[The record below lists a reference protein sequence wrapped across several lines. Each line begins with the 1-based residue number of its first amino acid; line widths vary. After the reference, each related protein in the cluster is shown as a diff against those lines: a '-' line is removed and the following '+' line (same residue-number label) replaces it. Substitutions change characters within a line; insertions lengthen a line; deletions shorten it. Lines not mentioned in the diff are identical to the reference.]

1 MDPPSASK
9 PRKGLR
15 KLMDR
20 LTVSRSRSRSRSP
33 SHPSQPDPKTLTP
46 SAGLGENSGSNANAT
61 SSATLQVP
69 AVAELID
76 DSNRLT
82 QRDTRRDERSAGAD
96 VPTIMVPTISRPSSE
111 NPRSITWNTLRTSL
125 RLLHLSSILPALSS
139 AVEVLLSCVDG
150 LETVAKDREDYEEL
164 ATILTVMSDSL
175 KQHASTAMLSDSMSR
190 LVTRTNAS
198 LSALNM
204 MNEQTVNTRLEGLH
218 PVKQA
223 AHDSNLSTEVS
234 RRGCTKDTRTTVLI
248 GLDKWLQNPS
258 SASIYWMNGMAG
270 TGKTTIA
277 YTFCEQVEKRK
288 QLGASFFY
296 TRNSSIPYRSA
307 LCKVLGQNPDIGS
320 KHLLKQFEQLLIEPL
335 QQFKAA
341 IPESPLVVID
351 ALDECEDRNGIERT
365 LGILLRYA
373 EQVPLKFLITS
384 RPEPEIYNSM
394 RLHEPSRSVIH
405 LHNIESS
412 LVQADI
418 ELYLTEELAFMS
430 PHRNEI
436 EQLATRSGCLFIY
449 AATLVRY
456 ILYGKR
462 VANPRQRLQSVL
474 SLTCDSTKKHA
485 EIDALYTAILES
497 ALHEAQMEDHET
509 EDVQTVIRAVLFAQQ
524 PIDIDTISVLGG
536 LDDSERVLYALQPL
550 RSVIHQSERTGL
562 VSTLHASFPDYLLS
576 HQRSGAFYCDA
587 MQYIQLLAQRCFD
600 TMKSQLRF
608 NICALRSSFV
618 PDDEVEDLE
627 ARVKANITP
636 TLGYVCQYW
645 ANHLGMS
652 IKSGTLLRMLV
663 EFLSHRLLFWM
674 EVLSLLKMINTG
686 MDMLHKANV
695 WINQIGSPIPEQLSI
710 KLVEDSYAF
719 VTNFAGSAASRST
732 PHIYISC
739 LPFCS
744 RSNQIYTHYGKRT
757 QGLLELQGSL
767 IEQRSSAAIASWQD
781 TSFQNVKI
789 SSDASRCV
797 GGLGNTVVIRSVY
810 NGTTLAGPMFGHT
823 AFVCACAFSFDGS
836 KAASGSK
843 DGTIRVWDSYSGK
856 LVSGPLKYDTSQIK
870 RMGPPPD
877 DSAELVPLPFNSK
890 NNYIRS
896 LVLSPDGTR
905 IAAYFVVSST
915 VYLLDAQTGTLIRA
929 LNDHTYP
936 VHGLAIS
943 PDGTI
948 FASASDNVRLWS
960 VRDGTPVGR
969 PYEGHISYPVRCP
982 IFTPDG
988 TRVVSYNREVHIWR
1002 LSDGSLVAKFAPDRG
1017 VNRLALSP
1025 DGKHIA
1031 STTYDPYTQNCTIQ
1045 VWRSDDGTP
1054 VSGPNVFIASDS
1066 IAALVYNPEGT
1077 RFITCTHDGTVA
1089 IRPVQG
1095 ATPSKAIS
1103 SLYSVSGPQMMFS
1116 RDGTYLPDE
1125 YVFPEYEIQHLSSL
1139 SGRYAIT
1146 LTKRKDG
1153 TRQVIDTTDNSIV
1166 LGPELLGTMRY
1177 NVSAQFS
1184 QDSTK
1189 IVTGFVDGTI
1199 AVWDLERRVMI
1210 AGPFSGHAGR
1220 VSHVAISPD
1229 ISLLASAAGNTRRI
1243 LHVLDPILDITIS
1256 ANSEIDPLL
1265 NPSFD
1270 RFGEGWCIQNDGWV
1284 TNINLE
1290 LLFWVPL
1297 EFKLAWPSLHTSL
1310 IVTERG
1316 TVQVPKQVLFLGEPW
1331 DSCYNCDNE

>member
-1 MDPPSASK
+1 
-9 PRKGLR
+9 
-15 KLMDR
+15 
-20 LTVSRSRSRSRSP
+20 
-33 SHPSQPDPKTLTP
+33 
-46 SAGLGENSGSNANAT
+46 
-61 SSATLQVP
+61 
-69 AVAELID
+69 
-76 DSNRLT
+76 
-82 QRDTRRDERSAGAD
+82 
-96 VPTIMVPTISRPSSE
+96 
-111 NPRSITWNTLRTSL
+111 
-125 RLLHLSSILPALSS
+125 
-139 AVEVLLSCVDG
+139 
-150 LETVAKDREDYEEL
+150 
-164 ATILTVMSDSL
+164 
-175 KQHASTAMLSDSMSR
+175 
-190 LVTRTNAS
+190 
-198 LSALNM
+198 
-204 MNEQTVNTRLEGLH
+204 
-218 PVKQA
+218 
-223 AHDSNLSTEVS
+223 
-234 RRGCTKDTRTTVLI
+234 
-248 GLDKWLQNPS
+248 
-258 SASIYWMNGMAG
+258 MAG

-288 QLGASFFY
+288 QLGASFFC
-296 TRNSSIPYRSA
+296 TRNAVDCRNTSRIVPTIAYQLALYSTPYRYA

-320 KHLLKQFEQLLIEPL
+320 KHVLKQFEQLLIEPL
-335 QQFKAA
+335 QQVKAA

-351 ALDECEDRNGIERT
+351 ALDECDDRNGIERT
-365 LGILLRYA
+365 LEILLRYA

-394 RLHEPSRSVIH
+394 RLHEPSRAVIH
-405 LHNIESS
+405 LHDIESS

-474 SLTCDSTKKHA
+474 NLTSDSTKKHA
-485 EIDALYTAILES
+485 EIDALYSAILES

-509 EDVQTVIRAVLFAQQ
+509 EDVQTVLRTVLFAQE
-524 PIDIDTISVLGG
+524 PIDIDIISVLGG

-550 RSVIHQSERTGL
+550 RSVIHQSEQTGL
-562 VSTLHASFPDYLLS
+562 VSTLHALFPDYLLS
-576 HQRSGAFYCDA
+576 YQRSGAFYCDA
-587 MQYIQLLAQRCFD
+587 MQYSQLLAQRCFD

-674 EVLSLLKMINTG
+674 EVLSLLKLINTG
-686 MDMLHKANV
+686 MDMLHKANG

-710 KLVEDSYAF
+710 KLVEDSYTF

-732 PHIYISC
+732 PHIHISC

-744 RSNQIYTHYGKRT
+744 RSNQIYTHYWKRT

-781 TSFQNVKI
+781 TSFWNVKL
-789 SSDASRCV
+789 SSDGSRCV
-797 GGLGNTVVIRSVY
+797 GSLGNTVVIRSVY

-823 AFVCACAFSFDGS
+823 AFVRACAFSSDES
-836 KAASGSK
+836 KVASASE

-856 LVSGPLKYDTSQIK
+856 LVSGPLKYDTSQIMC
-870 RMGPPPD
+870 MGPSPTD
-877 DSAELVPLPFNSK
+877 ETTELVPLPYNPN
-890 NNYIRS
+890 NNYIKS

-905 IAAYFVVSST
+905 IAAYFSGSST

-929 LNDHTYP
+929 LNDHTYLIRS
-936 VHGLAIS
+936 LAIS

-948 FASASDNVRLWS
+948 FASAAENVRLWS

-969 PYEGHISYPVRCP
+969 PYEGHITYPVRRP

-988 TRVVSYNREVHIWR
+988 TRVVSYTREVHIWR
-1002 LSDGSLVAKFAPDRG
+1002 ISDGSLLAKFTPG
-1017 VNRLALSP
+1017 GYFSIPTLSP
-1025 DGKHIA
+1025 DSKYILC
-1031 STTYDPYTQNCTIQ
+1031 SKYDPDTRNSNIQ
-1045 VWRSDDGTP
+1045 LWRSDDGTP
-1054 VSGPNVFIASDS
+1054 VSGPNIFIPGDG
-1066 IAALVYNPEGT
+1066 IAALVYNPEGS
-1077 RFITCTHDGTVA
+1077 RFITHTDRTVA
-1089 IRPVQG
+1089 VWPIQG
-1095 ATPSKAIS
+1095 ATPLKATS
-1103 SLYSVSGPQMMFS
+1103 SPYSVSGPQMVFS
-1116 RDGTYLPDE
+1116 RDGTYLVTRDMYTKALRRWDIHDGSFTDISPEE
-1125 YVFPEYEIQHLSSL
+1125 YVFPHYEIQHLSSP

-1153 TRQVIDTTDNSIV
+1153 TRQVIDTTYNSIV

-1189 IVTGFVDGTI
+1189 IVTGFMDGTI

-1220 VSHVAISPD
+1220 VSHVAMSPD
-1229 ISLLASAAGNTRRI
+1229 ISLLASAANNTRRI
-1243 LHVLDPILDITIS
+1243 INTFDPILDITIS
-1256 ANSEIDPLL
+1256 ADSKIDLPLK
-1265 NPSFD
+1265 PSFD

-1284 TNINLE
+1284 TNINLD
-1290 LLFWVPL
+1290 LPFWVPL

-1310 IVTERG
+1310 VVTERG
-1316 TVQVPKQVLFLGEPW
+1316 TVQVPKQVLFLGEAW
-1331 DSCYNCDNE
+1331 DRCYNCDNE